1 MVFKTNYMVRA
12 YAFCGL
18 LLLSVMDLCAQSRT
32 KVVAHRGHWEAEGSA
47 QNSIASLQ
55 KAHEV
60 GADACEFDVNMT
72 SDGVLVV
79 CHGPAVG
86 NIQNVQEATFAQ
98 VMGVT
103 LENGE
108 KVPTLE
114 QYLKAGKKGY
124 KVKQPDGS
132 TKLVKLPLVLEIKAP
147 ATVEQ
152 GKEIVTK
159 VAYLLK
165 KLKLTEQTDI
175 ISFSYDVCL
184 EAARQLPGVTVQ
196 YLTGDKSPYEL
207 KSVGIKGLDY
217 HHSLLL
223 LNPEWIEQAHELGMV
238 VNVWTVDDP
247 AKIQTFAQLGVD
259 YITTNKPELAK
270 KIVEQVENR

>member
-1 MVFKTNYMVRA
+1 MRKIFKTSAVVL
-12 YAFCGL
+12 FCIMT
-18 LLLSVMDLCAQSRT
+18 LSALDMWGQTKT

-47 QNSIASLQ
+47 QNSIASLKKSQ
-55 KAHEV
+55 EV
-60 GADACEFDVNMT
+60 GAYSCEFDVNMT

-79 CHGPAVG
+79 CHGPQIG
-86 NIQNVQEATFAQ
+86 NVKDVQNATFAE
-98 VMGVT
+98 VMGVV

-114 QYLKAGKKGY
+114 QFLKVAKKM
-124 KVKQPDGS
+124 KM
-132 TKLVKLPLVLEIKAP
+132 PLALEIKTP
-147 ATVEQ
+147 SNPEK

-165 KLKLTEQTDI
+165 KLKVVPQTEI
-175 ISFSYDVCL
+175 ISFSLDVCK
-184 EAARQLPGVTVQ
+184 EAVKQLPGTMVQ

-207 KSVGIKGLDY
+207 KSMGINGLDY
-217 HHSLLL
+217 HHSLVV
-223 LNPEWIEQAHELGMV
+223 LNPEWIEQAHDLGMV

-270 KIVEQVENR
+270 TIIGQVEQKKN